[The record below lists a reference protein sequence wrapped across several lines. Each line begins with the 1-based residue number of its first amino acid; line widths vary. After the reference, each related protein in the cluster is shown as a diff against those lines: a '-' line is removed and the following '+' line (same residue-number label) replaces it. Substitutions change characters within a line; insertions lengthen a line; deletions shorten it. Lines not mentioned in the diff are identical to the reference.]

1 MGNLD
6 SKRSDERQLSV
17 ATSEAIRK
25 KILEAANAE
34 APDWLPRSL
43 LLQVLK
49 GMAESEI
56 DREVYYLEE
65 KGCLRHRGEAGSRKP
80 WTEIQITANG
90 IDVVDGKTPL

>member
-1 MGNLD
+1 M
-6 SKRSDERQLSV
+6 
-17 ATSEAIRK
+17 ATSDAIRR

-49 GMAESEI
+49 NVAESEI

-65 KGCLRHRGEAGSRKP
+65 KGYLRHRAEGGTHKP
-80 WTEIQITANG
+80 WMEIQITANG
-90 IDVVDGKTPL
+90 IDVVDGKTLL